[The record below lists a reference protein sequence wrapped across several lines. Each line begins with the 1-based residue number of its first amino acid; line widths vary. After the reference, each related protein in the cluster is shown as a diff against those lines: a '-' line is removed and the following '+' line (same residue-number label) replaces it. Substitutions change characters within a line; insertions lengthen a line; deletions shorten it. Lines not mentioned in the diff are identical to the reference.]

1 MSFLTNA
8 PSKVKIDYPVLQC
21 VIIRGHWN
29 WWLIRY
35 ERIIKGGRPPC
46 RSISVQENDFNHCPV
61 QSWPKTVTE
70 KERTNKCPWN
80 ILKKKKMEINPS
92 LSGPRNCF
100 LSKQG
105 QFLSKHSGKFIGLQW
120 DQSLLLCSLITAIHQ
135 PLSVDNCLTSLHFK
149 ETAGSFHLCNWLVSG
164 CERSQLK
171 FANLK
176 KKKSSCV

>member
-1 MSFLTNA
+1 MQVYICTRKWLQSLPSAILTKN
-8 PSKVKIDYPVLQC
+8 C
-21 VIIRGHWN
+21 NR
-29 WWLIRY
+29 
-35 ERIIKGGRPPC
+35 KGTYQQVPL
-46 RSISVQENDFNHCPV
+46 
-61 QSWPKTVTE
+61 KY
-70 KERTNKCPWN
+70 
-80 ILKKKKMEINPS
+80 LKKKKMEINPS

>member
-1 MSFLTNA
+1 
-8 PSKVKIDYPVLQC
+8 
-21 VIIRGHWN
+21 
-29 WWLIRY
+29 
-35 ERIIKGGRPPC
+35 
-46 RSISVQENDFNHCPV
+46 
-61 QSWPKTVTE
+61 
-70 KERTNKCPWN
+70 
-80 ILKKKKMEINPS
+80 MEINPS

-149 ETAGSFHLCNWLVSG
+149 ETAGSFHLCDWLVSG

-176 KKKSSCV
+176 KKNLPVFNYDS